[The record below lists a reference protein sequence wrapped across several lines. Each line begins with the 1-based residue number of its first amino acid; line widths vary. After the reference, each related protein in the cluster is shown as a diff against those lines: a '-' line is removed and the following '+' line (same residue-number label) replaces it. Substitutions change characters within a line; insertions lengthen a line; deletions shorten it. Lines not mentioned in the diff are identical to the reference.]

1 MRVLAQRLAQLAV
14 VFLVVSFFTAGL
26 MSLVPGKPEVI
37 VIPFDQTGE
46 QQQAFREANNL
57 DEPLPVRWFEWAKD
71 FLSGDTGNFYSATG
85 GEAVATRF
93 GESWPVSLSLIFYTQ
108 VVALAIA
115 IPFAIWAAYRS
126 GGWVDKVINTTAFA
140 LISLPSFAI
149 ALILTY
155 YLGVKMGWLP
165 TQGYVR
171 LTEDPA
177 EHFRSVAIPV
187 MSLAAGQVAVY
198 MRLLRSDLVATLQE
212 DFILMARS
220 KGISN
225 GRGGAQPAVR
235 GPPEPGGDHRHR
247 LRPHQLR
254 GRRALHRARS
264 AHQGAFGMS
273 TPPPSDDPVE
283 PSKRLPVGAYLAI
296 AWLVLIVGAA
306 IFADFLPL
314 EDPTAEVASLPRM
327 APGQE
332 GLLLGADNNSRDMLS
347 RTIYGARASLTIAVG
362 AVALGF
368 VVGGLLGLL
377 SGYFRNWIGKVLSS
391 LFDILLA
398 IPALVLALSL
408 VAVLQ
413 GGGDA
418 VVSIPLLARITR
430 GNTMAWAQRD
440 FVTAAR
446 SQGAAHGRI
455 LFREILPNVLP
466 AMGYI
471 AILGIA
477 IAIVAEGGLAI
488 LGASVDPPNPSWG
501 VMINDGK
508 SAMRDA
514 PFIMFIPI
522 VATFFTVMSLN
533 YLGDLIRDRFDV
545 RESAL

>member
-1 MRVLAQRLAQLAV
+1 
-14 VFLVVSFFTAGL
+14 
-26 MSLVPGKPEVI
+26 
-37 VIPFDQTGE
+37 
-46 QQQAFREANNL
+46 
-57 DEPLPVRWFEWAKD
+57 
-71 FLSGDTGNFYSATG
+71 
-85 GEAVATRF
+85 
-93 GESWPVSLSLIFYTQ
+93 
-108 VVALAIA
+108 
-115 IPFAIWAAYRS
+115 
-126 GGWVDKVINTTAFA
+126 
-140 LISLPSFAI
+140 
-149 ALILTY
+149 
-155 YLGVKMGWLP
+155 
-165 TQGYVR
+165 
-171 LTEDPA
+171 
-177 EHFRSVAIPV
+177 
-187 MSLAAGQVAVY
+187 
-198 MRLLRSDLVATLQE
+198 
-212 DFILMARS
+212 
-220 KGISN
+220 
-225 GRGGAQPAVR
+225 
-235 GPPEPGGDHRHR
+235 
-247 LRPHQLR
+247 
-254 GRRALHRARS
+254 
-264 AHQGAFGMS
+264 MS

-408 VAVLQ
+408 VAVLK
-413 GGGDA
+413 GGGVQDDDA
-418 VVSIPLLARITR
+418 FISLGVVSIPLLARITR